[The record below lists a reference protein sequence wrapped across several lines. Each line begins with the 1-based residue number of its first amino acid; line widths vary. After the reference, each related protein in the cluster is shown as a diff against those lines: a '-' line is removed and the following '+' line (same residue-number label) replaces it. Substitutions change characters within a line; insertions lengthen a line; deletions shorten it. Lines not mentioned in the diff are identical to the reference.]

1 MVRTVV
7 ACLVLVAGQSVAF
20 AVEPDH
26 LAERIYSAA
35 QERVDAGQYPSI
47 VIDAVTD
54 GHTDIR
60 AFGKL
65 DDGQAPDADTVFEIG
80 SVTKTFT
87 ATLLAD
93 AVSSGAVSLDT
104 PVAKL
109 LPGFT
114 LPERSGKPIS
124 LFELATQRSGL
135 PRLPANLESA
145 DTVNPYV
152 SYDVTKLKAFLSSY
166 SLPRDPDSE
175 YEYSNLGF
183 GLLGYAL
190 AQQGHTNYA
199 TLLKKHVFEPL
210 RMQASGI
217 TLTDAM
223 RAHLAS
229 GHDAQGKVTSNWD
242 FDVLAG
248 CGAIR
253 STAAD
258 LTRYIKANMGLDKTP
273 LAAALATAQKPWRDA
288 SGGDRIGLAWMT
300 RKTADGDIV
309 WHNGMTGGY
318 ASFVGFNA
326 NGTRGVIVLT
336 NIQESVDDL
345 GFAALVTGAPLAP
358 ARKAIALE
366 DASLDAYLG
375 DYQLRE
381 GFLLNIAHHDNQ
393 LWAQATGQGPFQ
405 LFASA
410 KDEFFAKIA
419 PISITFQRASDGT
432 INGLV
437 LHQNG
442 DHTAPRVGSAGATIP
457 SGVKLEESV
466 LRDYVGHYE
475 LAPGATFEFTLKD
488 GQLYAQLTGQAAYPI
503 YAKSKDEFFY
513 TVVDAQV
520 DFRRDEQGKVTA
532 LTLHQAGKD
541 VDAPRMSP

>member
-7 ACLVLVAGQSVAF
+7 ACLVLMLGLPVAF
-20 AVEPDH
+20 AVEPDP

-35 QERVDAGQYPSI
+35 QERIAAGQYPSI
-47 VIDAVTD
+47 VISTVNDR
-54 GHTDIR
+54 HTDIR

-65 DDGQAPDADTVFEIG
+65 DDGRTPDADTVFEIG

-93 AVSSGAVSLDT
+93 EVGSGAVSLDT
-104 PVAKL
+104 PVGKL
-109 LPGFT
+109 LPDFT
-114 LPERSGKPIS
+114 LPQRNGKPIT

-135 PRLPANLESA
+135 PRLPTNLASG
-145 DTVNPYV
+145 DPLNPYA
-152 SYDVTKLKAFLSSY
+152 SYDAGKLKAFLSSY

-190 AQQGHTNYA
+190 AQQEHANYA
-199 TLLKKHVFEPL
+199 ALLNKHVFEPL
-210 RMQASGI
+210 RMRASGI

-229 GHDAQGKVTSNWD
+229 GHDAQGKATPNWD

-253 STAAD
+253 SSAAD
-258 LTRYIKANMGLDKTP
+258 LARYLRANMALDKTP
-273 LAAALATAQKPWRDA
+273 LAAALTLAQKPMRDT

-300 RKTADGDIV
+300 RKTADGEIV

-345 GFAALVTGAPLAP
+345 GFAALITGAPLAP
-358 ARKAIALE
+358 ARKTIALE
-366 DASLDAYLG
+366 NGALDAYVG
-375 DYQLRE
+375 DYRIRE
-381 GFLLNIAHHDNQ
+381 GFLLNIARHDNE

-410 KDEFFAKIA
+410 TDEFFAKIA
-419 PISITFQRASDGT
+419 PISITFQRAADGT

-442 DHTAPRVGSAGATIP
+442 DHPAPRIGSVGTTSP
-457 SGVKLEESV
+457 SEVKLEESV

-475 LAPGATFEFTLKD
+475 LAPGATFDFTLKD
-488 GQLYAQLTGQAAYPI
+488 GQLYAQLAGQAAYPI
-503 YAKSKDEFFY
+503 YAKAKDRFFY

-520 DFRRDEQGKVTA
+520 DFRRDEQGKVVA
-532 LTLHQAGKD
+532 LTLHQSGRD
-541 VDAPRMSP
+541 LDAPRMSR